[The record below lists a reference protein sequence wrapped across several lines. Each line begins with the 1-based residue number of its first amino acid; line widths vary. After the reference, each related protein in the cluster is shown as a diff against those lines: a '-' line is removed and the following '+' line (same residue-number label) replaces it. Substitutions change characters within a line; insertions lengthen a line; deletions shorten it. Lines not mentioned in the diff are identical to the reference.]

1 MSMPIQNVLAGVA
14 VRDLKAA
21 IPWYSQLLERE
32 ADSLPMPEV
41 AEWKF
46 DRGGWLQVFHDEER
60 AGASSLTLSVDDLD
74 ATLAALQRNGVTVGK
89 KTNSKSVRTAILN
102 DPDGNRIVLA
112 QALSGALAQ

>member
-1 MSMPIQNVLAGVA
+1 MSIQNVLAGVA
-14 VRDLKAA
+14 VRDLQAA
-21 IPWYSQLLERE
+21 IPWYSNLLQRE

-46 DRGGWLQVFHDEER
+46 ERGGWLQVFHDEQR

-74 ATLAALQRNGVTVGK
+74 STLATLQRNGVSVGE
-89 KTNSKSVRTAILN
+89 KTNSKSVRTALVN

-112 QALSGALAQ
+112 QALSSDLAQ